1 MKEELGI
8 VVSNVGVS
16 IVKIIKVLNQVM
28 VFIFICECKIDV
40 MVEDFSFSYES
51 FGLGLF
57 FDEDVLYYVSYLLG
71 GFLK

>member
-1 MKEELGI
+1 
-8 VVSNVGVS
+8 
-16 IVKIIKVLNQVM
+16 M

>member
-1 MKEELGI
+1 
-8 VVSNVGVS
+8 
-16 IVKIIKVLNQVM
+16 M

-71 GFLK
+71 GFLKWFWFVMNICFFIVFYVVSY